1 MSATSGPLN
10 DHLGEEFDYHDDG
23 GADVGP
29 KGEMKTEDPVSQPK
43 PVDKAEEQK
52 TEEIAKP

>member
-23 GADVGP
+23 GVDVGSKGVTKP
-29 KGEMKTEDPVSQPK
+29 KDPLPEA
-43 PVDKAEEQK
+43 KATSETEEQK
-52 TEEIAKP
+52 TEETAKV